1 MGTPDFA
8 GPSLSALVGSD
19 DEVIL
24 GICQPDRP
32 KGRGRSLSPPPSK
45 VLAEQIGL
53 PIWQPESI
61 KTVEALSRLQAL
73 SPDLFVVVAFGQMLS
88 PSLLALPRLGCLN
101 VHPSLLPA
109 YRGPA
114 PINWAIINGDKET
127 GVTTMLL
134 DEGMDTGP
142 IFLSR
147 RVKIGIKETAG
158 ELHDRLAI
166 MGADLLLETIA
177 GLKAGTLSPAPQ
189 PEAGASVCRLLTKSD
204 GLLDFS
210 RTAVQLACQV
220 RGMDPWPGA
229 YSGFRGKLVKL
240 FGAGAGRG
248 RGNPGQVLTLDRER
262 LHIAAGEGSLVVSE
276 LQVAGKKRQSAK
288 DFWHGQ
294 RLSQTDYFGL

>member
-147 RVKIGIKETAG
+147 RVKIGIKGDRGGTARSSG
-158 ELHDRLAI
+158 NHGRGPA
-166 MGADLLLETIA
+166 A
-177 GLKAGTLSPAPQ
+177 GNHCRPQ
-189 PEAGASVCRLLTKSD
+189 GRNPVPRAST
-204 GLLDFS
+204 
-210 RTAVQLACQV
+210 
-220 RGMDPWPGA
+220 
-229 YSGFRGKLVKL
+229 
-240 FGAGAGRG
+240 RG
-248 RGNPGQVLTLDRER
+248 RGQRLPAAYKIRRSAGLFQNGRTTGLSGPGHGSLARGIFRFPGQTGQIIRGRSRPGPGKSGPGPDP
-262 LHIAAGEGSLVVSE
+262 GSG
-276 LQVAGKKRQSAK
+276 ATAHCGRRGQS
-288 DFWHGQ
+288 G
-294 RLSQTDYFGL
+294 RVRTPGGR